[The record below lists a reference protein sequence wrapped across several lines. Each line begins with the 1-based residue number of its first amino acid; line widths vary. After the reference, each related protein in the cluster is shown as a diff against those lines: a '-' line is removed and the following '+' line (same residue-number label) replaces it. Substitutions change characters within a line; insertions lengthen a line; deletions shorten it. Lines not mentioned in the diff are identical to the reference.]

1 MTSPANVKTRV
12 VEGNSN
18 NSPISYKKLMAT
30 TVTVSTSA
38 ATTVSFKACKQNF
51 ASVVVAPSSNIS
63 LGTLT
68 NVDVADVADGQGLI
82 YSSANG
88 NLKVDQ
94 YQPQSRN

>member
-1 MTSPANVKTRV
+1 
-12 VEGNSN
+12 
-18 NSPISYKKLMAT
+18 MAT

-38 ATTVSFKACKQNF
+38 ASAVSVKSSKTTV

-68 NVDVADVADGQGLI
+68 NVDVANVADGQGLV

-88 NLKVDQ
+88 KFEGKTITAEVTVT
-94 YQPQSRN
+94 SIIGGSF